1 MGQFLQVNGDYN
13 IKTRESGNIILDT
26 GPGVGFVRVTGNLL
40 VEGDTLTV
48 SAENLNVNDNLIVL
62 NFGESG
68 PGVSLDYSGIE
79 IDRGFDV
86 DSTVYPKALFILD
99 DRTPTVPV
107 WTIATG
113 SVIGGLEFADS
124 NLRLRRIFTDA
135 DTDQGHLTLIGDSA
149 ANGVVNVAGTINY
162 EQQVQIFGDDA
173 IPNKKYVDDAIQS
186 NPTFQ
191 ILRNDTR
198 VVAFDKDD
206 ILDGALYFPPAVGPY
221 TSQPAESLIS
231 IVVDDV
237 INSIFFDDKAV
248 IQDLEFSNTEIT
260 TYNDSNINILI
271 RTKGTGKLQTNYAL
285 QIDHLGTDPETTAG
299 TPSSVID
306 ATLLYSDVPSV
317 GTTGLYFVNTER
329 NGELINKNKAL
340 LFSMIF

>member
-48 SAENLNVNDNLIVL
+48 SAENLNVNDNIIIL
-62 NFGESG
+62 NFGETG
-68 PGVSLDYSGIE
+68 DGVSLDYSGIE
-79 IDRGFDV
+79 IARGTAV
-86 DSTVYPKALFILD
+86 EGSALFLLD
-99 DRTPTVPV
+99 DRDPRTPV
-107 WTIATG
+107 WTIASG
-113 SVIGGLEFADS
+113 SVAGTLGFSES
-124 NLRLRRIFTDA
+124 NLKLRRIFTDA
-135 DTDQGHLTLIGDSA
+135 DTDQGHLTLIGDSS
-149 ANGVVNVAGTINY
+149 ANGVVNVSGTINY
-162 EQQVQIFGDDA
+162 EQQVRAFGDDA
-173 IPNKKYVDDAIQS
+173 IPNKRYVDDAIQS

-206 ILDGALYFPPAVGPY
+206 ILDNTLYFPPAVGPY
-221 TSQPAESLIS
+221 TDQPAESLVS
-231 IVVDDV
+231 IVVDNV
-237 INSIFFDDKAV
+237 LNSVFFDDKAV

-260 TYNDSNINILI
+260 TYNDSSINILV

>member
-13 IKTRESGNIILDT
+13 IKTTDSGTITLDT
-26 GPGVGFVRVTGNLL
+26 GSRVGFVRVTGNLL

-48 SAENLNVNDNLIVL
+48 SAENLNVSDNLIVL

-113 SVIGGLEFADS
+113 SVIGGLEFNDS
-124 NLRLRRIFTDA
+124 NLRLRRIFVDA
-135 DTDQGHLTLIGDSA
+135 DTDGGELTLIGDSA
-149 ANGVVNVAGTINY
+149 IGGIVTVAGTVNY
-162 EQQVQIFGDDA
+162 EQQVSAYGDDA

-191 ILRNDTR
+191 ILKNVTR
-198 VVAFDKDD
+198 VIAFDENEL
-206 ILDGALYFPPAVGPY
+206 LDPVLYFPPSLGPY
-221 TSQPAESLIS
+221 TSQPVNSLVSVI
-231 IVVDDV
+231 VDDI
-237 INSIFFDDKAV
+237 INSEFFVDRAV
-248 IQDLEFSNTEIT
+248 IQGLTFEDTEINT
-260 TYNDSNINILI
+260 GTETNINIIL
-271 RTKGTGKLQTNYAL
+271 RTAGTGRLQTNYAFQL
-285 QIDHLGTDPETTAG
+285 DNIGS
-299 TPSSVID
+299 TPSPVVGSAVV
-306 ATLLYSDVPSV
+306 YSSGPSV
-317 GTTGLYFVNTER
+317 GTTGLFYVNADKS
-329 NGELINKNKAL
+329 GELISKNKAL

>member
-13 IKTRESGNIILDT
+13 IKTTDSGTITLDT
-26 GPGVGFVRVTGNLL
+26 GSRVGFVRVTGNLL

-48 SAENLNVNDNLIVL
+48 SAENLNVSDNLIVL

-113 SVIGGLEFADS
+113 SVIGGLEFNDS
-124 NLRLRRIFTDA
+124 NLRLRRIFVDA
-135 DTDQGHLTLIGDSA
+135 DTDGGELTLIGDSA
-149 ANGVVNVAGTINY
+149 IGGIVTVAGTVNY
-162 EQQVQIFGDDA
+162 EQQVSAYGDDA

-191 ILRNDTR
+191 ILKNVTR
-198 VVAFDKDD
+198 VIAFDENEL
-206 ILDGALYFPPAVGPY
+206 LDPVLYFPPSLGPY
-221 TSQPAESLIS
+221 TSQPVNSLVS
-231 IVVDDV
+231 VVVDDV
-237 INSIFFDDKAV
+237 VNSEFFVDRAV
-248 IQDLEFSNTEIT
+248 IQGLTFEDTEINT
-260 TYNDSNINILI
+260 GTETNINIIL
-271 RTKGTGKLQTNYAL
+271 RTAGTGRLQTNYAFQL
-285 QIDHLGTDPETTAG
+285 DNIGS
-299 TPSSVID
+299 TPSPVVGSAVM
-306 ATLLYSDVPSV
+306 YSSGPSV
-317 GTTGLYFVNTER
+317 GTTGLFYVNADKS
-329 NGELINKNKAL
+329 GELISKNKAL

>member
-13 IKTRESGNIILDT
+13 IKTTDSGTITLDT
-26 GPGVGFVRVTGNLL
+26 GSRVGFVRVTGNLL

-48 SAENLNVNDNLIVL
+48 SAENLNVSDNLIVL

-113 SVIGGLEFADS
+113 SVIGGLEFNDS
-124 NLRLRRIFTDA
+124 NLRLRRIFVDA
-135 DTDQGHLTLIGDSA
+135 DTDGGELTLIGDSA
-149 ANGVVNVAGTINY
+149 IGGIVTVAGTVNY
-162 EQQVQIFGDDA
+162 EQQVSAYGDDA

-191 ILRNDTR
+191 ILKNVTR
-198 VVAFDKDD
+198 VIAFDENEL
-206 ILDGALYFPPAVGPY
+206 LDPVLYFPPSLGPY
-221 TSQPAESLIS
+221 TSQPVNSLVS
-231 IVVDDV
+231 VVVDDI
-237 INSIFFDDKAV
+237 INSEFFVDRAV
-248 IQDLEFSNTEIT
+248 IQGLTFEDTEINT
-260 TYNDSNINILI
+260 GTETNINIIL
-271 RTKGTGKLQTNYAL
+271 RTAGTGRLQTNYAFQL
-285 QIDHLGTDPETTAG
+285 DNIGS
-299 TPSSVID
+299 TPSPVVGSAVV
-306 ATLLYSDVPSV
+306 YSSGPSV
-317 GTTGLYFVNTER
+317 GTTGLFYVNADKS
-329 NGELINKNKAL
+329 GELISKNKAL

>member
-13 IKTRESGNIILDT
+13 IKTTDSGTITLDT
-26 GPGVGFVRVTGNLL
+26 GSRVGFVRVTGNLL

-48 SAENLNVNDNLIVL
+48 SAENLNVSDNLIVL

-113 SVIGGLEFADS
+113 SVIGGLEFNDS
-124 NLRLRRIFTDA
+124 NLRLRRIFVDA
-135 DTDQGHLTLIGDSA
+135 DTDGGELTLIGDSA
-149 ANGVVNVAGTINY
+149 IGGIVTVAGTVNY
-162 EQQVQIFGDDA
+162 EQRVSSYGDDA

-191 ILRNDTR
+191 ILKNVTR
-198 VVAFDKDD
+198 VIAFDENEL
-206 ILDGALYFPPAVGPY
+206 LDPVLYFPPSLGPY
-221 TSQPAESLIS
+221 TSQPVNSLVS
-231 IVVDDV
+231 VVVDDI
-237 INSIFFDDKAV
+237 INSEFFVDRAV
-248 IQDLEFSNTEIT
+248 IQGLTFEDTEINT
-260 TYNDSNINILI
+260 GTETNINIIL
-271 RTKGTGKLQTNYAL
+271 RTAGTGRLQTNYAFQL
-285 QIDHLGTDPETTAG
+285 DNIGS
-299 TPSSVID
+299 TPSPVVGSAVV
-306 ATLLYSDVPSV
+306 YSSGPSV
-317 GTTGLYFVNTER
+317 GTTGLFYVNADKS
-329 NGELINKNKAL
+329 GELISKNKAL

>member
-1 MGQFLQVNGDYN
+1 
-13 IKTRESGNIILDT
+13 
-26 GPGVGFVRVTGNLL
+26 
-40 VEGDTLTV
+40 
-48 SAENLNVNDNLIVL
+48 
-62 NFGESG
+62 
-68 PGVSLDYSGIE
+68 
-79 IDRGFDV
+79 
-86 DSTVYPKALFILD
+86 
-99 DRTPTVPV
+99 
-107 WTIATG
+107 
-113 SVIGGLEFADS
+113 
-124 NLRLRRIFTDA
+124 
-135 DTDQGHLTLIGDSA
+135 LIGDSA

-198 VVAFDKDD
+198 VVAFDKDE
-206 ILDGALYFPPAVGPY
+206 ILDGSLYFPPSVGPY